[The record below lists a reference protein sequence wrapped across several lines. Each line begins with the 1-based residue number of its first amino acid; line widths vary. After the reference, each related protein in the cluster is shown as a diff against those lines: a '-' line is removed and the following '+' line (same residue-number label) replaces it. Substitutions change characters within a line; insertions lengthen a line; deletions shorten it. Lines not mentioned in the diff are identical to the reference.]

1 MTTTAPELLREQ
13 VAIMLAATCHH
24 AKRQMPKT
32 RTFVADPPTAWDVD
46 HERLDELITEWEA
59 AR

>member
-32 RTFVADPPTAWDVD
+32 GSEDRPTPWDLD
-46 HERLDELITEWEA
+46 HRRLDELLTEWEA
-59 AR
+59 AQ